1 MGDFLAENYDW
12 LRAFH
17 LIFVIAWMAGL
28 FYLPRLFVY
37 HADVAAGEEQDDLF
51 QTMER
56 RLLRIIMNPAMIGV
70 WLFGLLLLWA
80 QDWQA
85 FSHSWFQVK
94 FAGVIGMTGFHMLLA
109 RWRRHFV
116 DGQNQKSSRF
126 FRRVN
131 EAPTLLMIAI
141 VLIAILK
148 PGIGS

>member
-1 MGDFLAENYDW
+1 MGDFLADNFDW

-28 FYLPRLFVY
+28 LYLPRLFVY
-37 HADVAAGEEQDDLF
+37 HADVAAGDERDELF

-56 RLLRIIMNPAMIGV
+56 RLLRVIMNPAMMGT
-70 WLFGLLLLWA
+70 WLLGLLLLWA

-85 FSHSWFQVK
+85 FSQGWFQVK
-94 FAGVIGMTGFHMLLA
+94 FAAVVGMTGFHMFLA

-116 DGQNQKSSRF
+116 DGQNQRTSRF
-126 FRRVN
+126 FRRAN
-131 EAPTLLMIAI
+131 EVPTLLMIVI
-141 VLIAILK
+141 VLIVILK